1 MVVDIGFPFSYASD
15 GDIETVNGRDFY
27 EQHALLLALDA
38 QVTIRGTSA
47 TANDIIEL
55 EGRLEREFADSPFLS
70 EPTVT
75 VTDVTDEDVQIQV
88 TIAEVAP
95 FDVTIPTE

>member
-38 QVTIRGTSA
+38 QVTIRGTPA

-55 EGRLEREFADSPFLS
+55 EGRLERQFSDSPFLS
-70 EPTVT
+70 EPTVA
-75 VTDVTDEDVQIQV
+75 VKDVTDADVQIQV
-88 TIAEVAP
+88 TIEEVDA
-95 FDVTIPTE
+95 FEITVPTE

>member
-15 GDIETVNGRDFY
+15 GDIEIVNGRDFY

-38 QVTIRGTSA
+38 QITIRGTPA

-55 EGRLEREFADSPFLS
+55 EGRLERTFADSPFLS

-75 VTDVTDEDVQIQV
+75 VTGVTDTDVQIQV
-88 TIAEVAP
+88 TIAEVSP

>member
-38 QVTIRGTSA
+38 QVTIRGTPA

-55 EGRLEREFADSPFLS
+55 EGRLERKFSDSPFLS
-70 EPTVT
+70 EPTVA
-75 VTDVTDEDVQIQV
+75 VTDVTDADVQIQV
-88 TIAEVAP
+88 TIKEVDA
-95 FDVTIPTE
+95 FEITVPTE

>member
-38 QVTIRGTSA
+38 QVTIRGTPA

-55 EGRLEREFADSPFLS
+55 EGRLERQFSDSPFLS

-75 VTDVTDEDVQIQV
+75 VTDVTDADVQIQV
-88 TIAEVAP
+88 TIEEVDA
-95 FDVTIPTE
+95 FEMTVPTE